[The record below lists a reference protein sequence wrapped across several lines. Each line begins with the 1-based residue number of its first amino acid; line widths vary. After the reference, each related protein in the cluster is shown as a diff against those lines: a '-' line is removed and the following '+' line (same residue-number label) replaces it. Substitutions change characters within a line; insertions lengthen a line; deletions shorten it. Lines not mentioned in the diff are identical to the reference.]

1 MKLHHRI
8 TLAIALSIT
17 ALLLPGCQ
25 APAPTSRPSFVAAS
39 SEDARRIRASY
50 QQQNPA
56 VEVGVVVDTLPS
68 ENLAAIGEVDVSKFK
83 PDDVVCFIDAST
95 APLVCGKVVR
105 VTDDQVHVKYEAPEG
120 ARRAP
125 MRGDL
130 GVAFR

>member
-8 TLAIALSIT
+8 TLVIALLM
-17 ALLLPGCQ
+17 AGCQ
-25 APAPTSRPSFVAAS
+25 APAPTSQPSFIAAS
-39 SEDARRIRASY
+39 SDDARRIRASY

-56 VEVGVVVDTLPS
+56 VEVGLVVDTLPS
-68 ENLAAIGEVDVSKFK
+68 ENLAAIGDVDVSKFK
-83 PDDVVCFIDAST
+83 PNDTVCFIDSST

-105 VTDDQVHVKYEAPEG
+105 VTDDQVHVKYEDPQG

-130 GVAFR
+130 G